1 MKLDSHKPK
10 FVSSRLSLHIDIF
23 PNLLSFSLNLLVS
36 VYS

>member
-1 MKLDSHKPK
+1 MKLDSRKPR

-23 PNLLSFSLNLLVS
+23 PNLLSLSLNLFVL